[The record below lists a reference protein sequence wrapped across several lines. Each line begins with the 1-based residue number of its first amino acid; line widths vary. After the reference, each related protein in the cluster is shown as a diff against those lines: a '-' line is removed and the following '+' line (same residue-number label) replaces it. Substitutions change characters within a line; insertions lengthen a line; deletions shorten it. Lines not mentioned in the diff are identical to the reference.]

1 MAAEKGLCL
10 TIDYTV
16 EAELQFGDVA
26 YAVKSWKLSQV
37 LECSPSVCHV
47 NVTTKEGITITIRL
61 DSSGFHVLGEGQDK
75 ILSEPAGERQVF
87 ETVYALMDNISPS
100 YAKSFKDALTQKL
113 AEK

>member
-61 DSSGFHVLGEGQDK
+61 DSSGFHVRFAYHVLAFG
-75 ILSEPAGERQVF
+75 VF
-87 ETVYALMDNISPS
+87 EYCQNAS
-100 YAKSFKDALTQKL
+100 
-113 AEK
+113 